1 MTYKIMIE
9 KPILFNSEMVR
20 AVLDGRKTM
29 TRRVIDWKRLHKQAG
44 LPFPTKCKLAWYR
57 ILDSWGL
64 GTEDNY
70 IGEVKCPYGKKGDR
84 LWVCES
90 MRKSEAGRQD
100 NIYYSADNKGVGNVV
115 WGKIVDYG
123 WEDKSSVPSI
133 HMPRW
138 ASRINLEI
146 VGVRVERVA
155 SISPSDCSKE
165 GVTFRKPE
173 GCWTNTQYNE
183 NAVIDFKTLWDS
195 INANR
200 KDKDGNL
207 LNYSWADNP
216 WVFVVEFKR
225 IA

>member
-1 MTYKIMIE
+1 MI
-9 KPILFNSEMVR
+9 
-20 AVLDGRKTM
+20 
-29 TRRVIDWKRLHKQAG
+29 IDN
-44 LPFPTKCKLAWYR
+44 
-57 ILDSWGL
+57 WGL
-64 GTEDNY
+64 GDGFH

-146 VGVRVERVA
+146 VDIRVERVA
-155 SISPSDCSKE
+155 DITPEDCQQE
-165 GVTFRKPE
+165 GHEIRLDIALIGNPIHLEAAKYWFM
-173 GCWTNTQYNE
+173 
-183 NAVIDFKTLWDS
+183 DLWDS
-195 INANR
+195 INGKRQIKHEWEDDNGVTHSEMVDAH
-200 KDKDGNL
+200 
-207 LNYSWADNP
+207 YSWADNP
-216 WVFVVEFKR
+216 YVWIVEFKR
-225 IA
+225 IK